1 MDNQSENEEGGD
13 DDISRPYR
21 GIDEEVA
28 EELRFELSLVE
39 GRVVGDEGITQEDPK
54 HEEEVQEHSE
64 RME

>member
-1 MDNQSENEEGGD
+1 
-13 DDISRPYR
+13 
-21 GIDEEVA
+21 VA